1 MEKEKVRKMKEE
13 LLKKLQDAIDKG
25 DSFSVAILLTRL
37 NQLGVKVIP
46 TKEVQ

>member
-1 MEKEKVRKMKEE
+1 MKEE
-13 LLKKLQDAIDKG
+13 LLKKLQAAIDKG

-37 NQLGVKVIP
+37 ESLGVKVVP